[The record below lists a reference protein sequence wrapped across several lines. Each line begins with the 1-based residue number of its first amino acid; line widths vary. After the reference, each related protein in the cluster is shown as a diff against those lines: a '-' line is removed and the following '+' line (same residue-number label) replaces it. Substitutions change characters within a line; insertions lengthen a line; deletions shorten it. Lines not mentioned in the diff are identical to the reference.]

1 MCGSWAHHRFESL
14 ERDTVIHVARCGDQM
29 LMDDWHGACPKI
41 VGCLLGVITYLHKA
55 SFLHWAAF
63 TERSRTLAKRT
74 LEHLALRPI
83 WDDQGGPAS
92 SDKRGGVRWMCV
104 WMCVWREKGREEL
117 GGVGRTLLIWLFVAV
132 YTCVHI
138 LWGFV
143 TGELTLKI
151 NPFADLLYYGVV
163 NVKEK
168 TLSFLLMCCATVGAF
183 EWVDESVFFV
193 LTIRSYFFWRLTRVL
208 LSFPRY

>member
-1 MCGSWAHHRFESL
+1 MCGSWTHRFESL

-63 TERSRTLAKRT
+63 TDRSRTFAKRT

-143 TGELTLKI
+143 TGELTLK
-151 NPFADLLYYGVV
+151 NQPFCWFSLLWCGKRKRKDSQFPVDVLCNCRCVWVGGWMSLLFQLSDL
-163 NVKEK
+163 
-168 TLSFLLMCCATVGAF
+168 
-183 EWVDESVFFV
+183 
-193 LTIRSYFFWRLTRVL
+193 IFFWRLTRVL